1 MIRRPPR
8 STLFPYTTLF
18 RSQSPKRLEQ
28 AEAKASASKSANVT
42 TRSQI
47 AFPVQPKMQEDVV
60 WRRDIY
66 REVKL
71 TDEAN
76 SGLYHPVTPTD
87 GKMNLFTFIFKLML
101 RHAITVYNYDMSGNE
116 DFSASA
122 AVRSEERR
130 VGKECRSRWSP
141 YH

>member
-1 MIRRPPR
+1 MR
-8 STLFPYTTLF
+8 SLFFIIGLMGLVHGAWA
-18 RSQSPKRLEQ
+18 QSPKRLEQ
-28 AEAKASASKSANVT
+28 AAAKASASKSANVT

-76 SGLYHPVTPTD
+76 SGLYHPVTPTG
-87 GKMNLFTFIFKLML
+87 GKMNLF
-101 RHAITVYNYDMSGNE
+101 
-116 DFSASA
+116 
-122 AVRSEERR
+122 RSEEYTSELQSRQYL
-130 VGKECRSRWSP
+130 VCRLLLETKHELP
-141 YH
+141 